1 MINNDNFIVKEIPTF
16 HAISQKYD
24 RTAFWKSEKRKCLEG
39 MWFGGKWCPGI
50 LYFFVNYFTIRFEI
64 EDGSAGRKVGRPFF
78 RDIEWERAYIVE
90 EADGFSG
97 FSGDTLYTCD
107 RKYGPEKDKA
117 LKFGWITEDELKS
130 KIYIPAREYM
140 RKIHPTN
147 LGRPLYRNSA
157 KNILQLTSRGTG
169 KSYFAACQILH
180 NFLFDG
186 STNYDAYLESKNTQS
201 PLNSD
206 TVVGA
211 IESKYSDDL
220 LKKVKV
226 AMEMLPD
233 RQVIN
238 NEVYPSPL
246 WVNSSGSL
254 SSGKALVSTTGSVIN
269 VRSFSEDP
277 LAANGTRPN
286 KAFLEECFAKGTHV
300 RMANL
305 SIKNIEDII
314 VGDAILGID
323 GNPKYVSKTTTGIS
337 NMYKINQKRGIDYI
351 VSGNHLLYL
360 EQRSKVGLKDDGIKL
375 IAAKDFNTDEL
386 GKYRIRTTYG
396 KKSGLINFNNNK
408 ELKLDPYYLGIWLG
422 DGISAGQGVVV
433 NITRDYEINEYLKEL
448 CIRLDLSYNFRKAT
462 TIENDNVIIVCPTK
476 KIGSGKT
483 NLLRQDLQYYNLIN
497 NKHIPKDYLTS
508 SELDRLELLAGI
520 IDTDGSLG
528 YNTTKTSHSYEICV
542 HDRNELKNNIVFLAN
557 SLGFD
562 VSVCSSIS
570 TKGYNKKPIPPIMK
584 YRILIKGEIWRI
596 PVKVK
601 RKKQNKW
608 IKTNAVNSS
617 PISVENI
624 GIGKYYGFT
633 LIGTSDIDHLFMLED
648 NTIVHNCGFMNNF
661 IEVIGAIE
669 STQASS
675 DYKNLV
681 IHALGTG
688 GLSVHGAVIYTK
700 EVFYNPEEFNFLSF
714 DDIWEN
720 KGKIGFFI
728 PGTQGINK
736 FKKGPNFI
744 TDEVNAKL
752 YIEEEI
758 NKAKASGNRRRY
770 MAEIINKPLKPSDIF
785 LTVEGNFF
793 PIDDIREHLASIE
806 NNKRIL
812 EASWKVEFYIKD
824 GKVEWN
830 VSNKPVLREFP
841 HRRGDTL
848 DTAIEIWELPK
859 TDSSGKP
866 PYGRYLASLD
876 PVDNDGGD
884 DTEHS
889 LLSGFILDSW
899 TDRIVVE
906 YSGRTKLVDE
916 FYEQWRRCLVFYN
929 AICNYERNL
938 KGFYPHMKKNTSL
951 HYLCDQPEILS
962 EKGLATRNG
971 AAVGNQIKGT
981 HCTIPIINWGLE
993 LLLTYINNKAYEQG
1007 DIVQDENTDEAIYI
1021 RNLSTIRSP
1030 AVLQEMLAYNSEVNV
1045 DRISSLILLMIL
1057 REDRIMLSKNAFN
1070 KKVEVV
1076 TTNKFWDKAYKR
1088 SPNHYFN
1095 PYGNKN

>member
-1 MINNDNFIVKEIPTF
+1 MINNDNFIVKDHPVF

-50 LYFFVNYFTIRFEI
+50 LYFFTNYFTIRFEI

-97 FSGDTLYTCD
+97 FSDDILYTCD

-117 LKFGWITEDELKS
+117 LKFGWITEDEIKS
-130 KIYIPAREYM
+130 KVYIPAREYM

-246 WVNSSGSL
+246 WVNSTGSL

-286 KAFLEECFAKGTHV
+286 KAFLEEC
-300 RMANL
+300 
-305 SIKNIEDII
+305 
-314 VGDAILGID
+314 
-323 GNPKYVSKTTTGIS
+323 
-337 NMYKINQKRGIDYI
+337 
-351 VSGNHLLYL
+351 
-360 EQRSKVGLKDDGIKL
+360 
-375 IAAKDFNTDEL
+375 
-386 GKYRIRTTYG
+386 
-396 KKSGLINFNNNK
+396 
-408 ELKLDPYYLGIWLG
+408 
-422 DGISAGQGVVV
+422 
-433 NITRDYEINEYLKEL
+433 
-448 CIRLDLSYNFRKAT
+448 
-462 TIENDNVIIVCPTK
+462 
-476 KIGSGKT
+476 
-483 NLLRQDLQYYNLIN
+483 
-497 NKHIPKDYLTS
+497 
-508 SELDRLELLAGI
+508 
-520 IDTDGSLG
+520 
-528 YNTTKTSHSYEICV
+528 
-542 HDRNELKNNIVFLAN
+542 
-557 SLGFD
+557 
-562 VSVCSSIS
+562 
-570 TKGYNKKPIPPIMK
+570 
-584 YRILIKGEIWRI
+584 
-596 PVKVK
+596 
-601 RKKQNKW
+601 
-608 IKTNAVNSS
+608 
-617 PISVENI
+617 
-624 GIGKYYGFT
+624 
-633 LIGTSDIDHLFMLED
+633 
-648 NTIVHNCGFMNNF
+648 GFMHNF

-688 GLSVHGAVIYTK
+688 GLSTHGAVIYTK

-714 DDIWEN
+714 DDIWEK

-736 FKKGPNFI
+736 FKKGPNLI
-744 TDEVNAKL
+744 TDEVNAKI

-758 NKAKASGNRRRY
+758 DKAKKSGNRRRY

-793 PIDDIREHLASIE
+793 PIDDLREHLASIE

-812 EASWKVEFYIKD
+812 DSSWKVEFYIKD
-824 GKVEWN
+824 GKCDWN
-830 VSNKPVLREFP
+830 VSSKPVLRDFP
-841 HRRGDTL
+841 HKRGDNL
-848 DTAIEIWELPK
+848 DTAMEVWELPK
-859 TDSSGKP
+859 MDSTSKP

-884 DTEHS
+884 DVDHS
-889 LLSGFILDSW
+889 LMSGFIMDSW
-899 TDRIVVE
+899 TDRLVLE
-906 YSGRTKLVDE
+906 YTGRTKLAEE
-916 FYEQWRRCLVFYN
+916 FYEQWRRALIYYN
-929 AICNYERNL
+929 ALCIYERNL
-938 KGFYPHMKKNTSL
+938 KGFFGHMKKNTCLS
-951 HYLCDQPEILS
+951 YLCEQPEILN
-962 EKGLATRNG
+962 EKGL
-971 AAVGNQIKGT
+971 VQIKGAIGNQT
-981 HCTIPIINWGLE
+981 KGVHCTTPIINWGLE
-993 LLLTYINNKAYEQG
+993 LLLNYINGKAYDQPETE
-1007 DIVQDENTDEAIYI
+1007 DEDESSYV
-1021 RNLSTIRSP
+1021 RNLSTIRST
-1030 AVLQEMLAYNSEVNV
+1030 AALQEMLAYNSEINA

-1057 REDRIMLSKNAFN
+1057 REDRINLSKNAFA
-1070 KKVEVV
+1070 KKVQII
-1076 TTNKFWDKAYKR
+1076 TQNKFWDRAYKKPYLR
-1088 SPNHYFN
+1088 QFN
-1095 PYGNKN
+1095 PKF

>member
-1 MINNDNFIVKEIPTF
+1 MINNSNFLLTEIPKF
-16 HAISQKYD
+16 HAISQQYD
-24 RTAFWKSEKRKCLEG
+24 RTAFWKEQKRRMIEG
-39 MWFGGKWCPGI
+39 YWSGGKWMPGT
-50 LYFFVNYFTIRFEI
+50 LYYYCNFHTIRFEEEGAASRRI
-64 EDGSAGRKVGRPFF
+64 GRPWL
-78 RDIEWERAYIVE
+78 RDIEWEKAYVYE
-90 EADGFSG
+90 EAMGFSG
-97 FSGDTLYTCD
+97 FSNDNIYTCD
-107 RKYGPEKDKA
+107 RKYGPEKDRA
-117 LKFGWITEDELKS
+117 LKFGWITQEQLNTKT
-130 KIYIPAREYM
+130 YIPARDYL
-140 RKIHPTN
+140 RKIHPVD
-147 LGRPLYRNSA
+147 LGNALYNNQA
-157 KNILQLTSRGTG
+157 KNVLDLEARGCLAKGTKLLMFDGSNKNIEDIIIGDQLMGKDGTIRTVLDTHNGVSQMYSIKHTKDNSFDELIVNENHQVSIRKRLHFNGQYSGKKRFKGWYETIFTNCPISELFEKQSLNSFENQYYRYKPEVPLLFKKKNNVTIDPYYLGLWLADGRSNCTSIKITDAFLWTYLKNFANDNNIKYSEKITEAENYDRHRKEAREYYFYDDNFRQKFKDYHLILNKHIPEDYLVSSEDIRLKLLAGIIDGDGTYDKKCKNFIIYVGLDEKLARQYLFLCRSLGFMATLNCRERGSYKKMFQIILNGDLSRIPTLLNRKKAPKINHRNAIFSSSIQIEKLNIGKYYGLVVDKDQEYLLSDFSVDHNSG
-169 KSYFAACQILH
+169 KSYWAGSLILH

-186 STNYDAYLESKNTQS
+186 AYNYDTYLQNKKEETPST
-201 PLNSD
+201 SD

-211 IESKYSDDL
+211 IESRYVDVL
-220 LKKVKV
+220 LKMVKIG
-226 AMEMLPD
+226 MEHLPD
-233 RQVIN
+233 KQIIN
-238 NEVYPSPL
+238 NEIYPSPL
-246 WVNSSGSL
+246 FVNSTGSL
-254 SSGKALVSTTGSVIN
+254 SSGKTLTSSIGSVIN
-269 VRSFSEDP
+269 IRTFLDNP
-277 LAANGTRPN
+277 LSANGTRPN
-286 KAFLEECFAKGTHV
+286 RAFLEE
-300 RMANL
+300 
-305 SIKNIEDII
+305 
-314 VGDAILGID
+314 VGF
-323 GNPKYVSKTTTGIS
+323 
-337 NMYKINQKRGIDYI
+337 
-351 VSGNHLLYL
+351 L
-360 EQRSKVGLKDDGIKL
+360 E
-375 IAAKDFNTDEL
+375 
-386 GKYRIRTTYG
+386 
-396 KKSGLINFNNNK
+396 
-408 ELKLDPYYLGIWLG
+408 
-422 DGISAGQGVVV
+422 
-433 NITRDYEINEYLKEL
+433 
-448 CIRLDLSYNFRKAT
+448 
-462 TIENDNVIIVCPTK
+462 
-476 KIGSGKT
+476 
-483 NLLRQDLQYYNLIN
+483 
-497 NKHIPKDYLTS
+497 
-508 SELDRLELLAGI
+508 
-520 IDTDGSLG
+520 
-528 YNTTKTSHSYEICV
+528 
-542 HDRNELKNNIVFLAN
+542 NIV
-557 SLGFD
+557 
-562 VSVCSSIS
+562 
-570 TKGYNKKPIPPIMK
+570 
-584 YRILIKGEIWRI
+584 
-596 PVKVK
+596 
-601 RKKQNKW
+601 
-608 IKTNAVNSS
+608 
-617 PISVENI
+617 
-624 GIGKYYGFT
+624 
-633 LIGTSDIDHLFMLED
+633 
-648 NTIVHNCGFMNNF
+648 
-661 IEVIGAIE
+661 EVWGALE

-675 DYKNLV
+675 DFKNLV
-681 IHALGTG
+681 IYGLGTG
-688 GLSVHGAVIYTK
+688 GLSTHGAVTYTK
-700 EVFYNPEEFNFLSF
+700 EIFYNPEEFNCLSF

-720 KGKIGFFI
+720 KGRIGFFM
-728 PGTQGINK
+728 PATHTINK
-736 FKKGPNFI
+736 FKKGENLI
-744 TDEVNAKL
+744 TDEVNAKI
-752 YIEEEI
+752 YVEEEI

-812 EASWKVEFYIKD
+812 KASWKVEFYIKD

-841 HRRGDTL
+841 HRRGDIL